1 MRIVLTGGS
10 GQVGWELQRTL
21 SPLGEVFAPPRD
33 EMDLSD
39 LEGLRQAVRHI
50 RPEVIVNAAAY
61 TDVDR
66 AESEPEIARRV
77 NAEAPAMLAEEARRL
92 GACLV
97 HYSTDYVFD
106 GCKGEPFTEEDAPN
120 PLNAYGRS
128 KLEGEQAVQQVGG
141 AYVVLRTS
149 WVYSLRRPCFV
160 TRILESARME
170 PVIRVVAD
178 QVGSPTWCRSLAEAS
193 AMLLAMVQAKG
204 MAWLT
209 EHSGLYHLA
218 CAGACNRW
226 EWARAVLEFDLHADD
241 QAAPALVP
249 VGSEA
254 FPSAARRPASSAL
267 ASDRFAQVFSLRLP
281 GWRDALRLALTC
293 QQTDFMKQPA
303 PGSMRQSGMHGAAGG
318 PDV

>member
-1 MRIVLTGGS
+1 MRILLTGGS

-21 SPLGEVFAPPRD
+21 SPLAEVVAPAR
-33 EMDLSD
+33 EELDLSD
-39 LEGLRQAVRHI
+39 LEGLRRAVHHI
-50 RPEVIVNAAAY
+50 RPEVVVNAAAY

-66 AESEPEIARRV
+66 AEREQEIAHRI
-77 NAEAPAMLAEEARRL
+77 NAEAPAVLAEEARRI

-106 GCKGEPFTEEDAPN
+106 GRKGEPYTEEDTPN

-160 TRILESARME
+160 TRILESARTQ

-193 AMLLAMVQAKG
+193 AMLLAMMRVKG

-218 CAGACNRW
+218 CGGASSRL
-226 EWARAVLEFDLHADD
+226 EWARTVLEFGRGLGD
-241 QAAPALVP
+241 QAAPELVP
-249 VGSEA
+249 LGSED
-254 FPSAARRPASSAL
+254 FPSAALRPGFSAL
-267 ASDRFAQVFSLRLP
+267 ASDRFAQVFALCLP
-281 GWRDALRLALTC
+281 GWREALRQALSC
-293 QQTDFMKQPA
+293 EQTHRAKLPA
-303 PGSMRQSGMHGAAGG
+303 PEFIRQSGPCGGAGG
-318 PDV
+318 ADG